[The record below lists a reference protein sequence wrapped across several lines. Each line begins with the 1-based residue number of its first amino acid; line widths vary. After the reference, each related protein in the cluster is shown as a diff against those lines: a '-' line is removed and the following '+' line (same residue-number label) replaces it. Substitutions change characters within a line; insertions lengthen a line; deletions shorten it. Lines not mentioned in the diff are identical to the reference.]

1 MRTVGF
7 RAYVRLAACLAG
19 AGVLSLFGRV
29 LPVESQEHLVAKSAR
44 GVQRWAIVSVDPLGS
59 ALADLLTPKL
69 SQWTD
74 VELVERDAIDKVLKE
89 LDLATGGLAEAE
101 RSMQFGRL
109 AAADALLLIE
119 RREPAGGSSQRIR
132 LIETRTGIRLLDTLV
147 LEKDL
152 EQEVTAVLQALR
164 GGQRKLTTGT
174 GRRHYVGVLGLHS
187 EEPGAALTGPCRA
200 LTTLL
205 EVDLQCL
212 PNVVVLEREQLRRLT
227 AERDLTGV
235 ELQLRGSAW
244 LIEAGLRRTGVEG
257 ALLITGK
264 LQRLAG
270 GTSKDFRVTS
280 SVLDPNAV
288 RRPLFHEVAKS
299 LDEEMADAPPNADAQ
314 TEAAFFA
321 RRSDWYCATGRL
333 EEAEAAA
340 ETALALAPTD
350 ENLWRALEVYFQHGE
365 KSSTGVWSD
374 VSVLEAARRF
384 CELRLD
390 SANQAP
396 DPGRRLQR
404 LRFRSP
410 LEPDIPVPRNHP
422 SPQIQ
427 QLYADC
433 DRLQLET
440 FQLVYQAVGESKAMG
455 LLGQRLQRAMRS
467 PQSDQQYADTVLWVL
482 REWEQAVKRQGNSPA
497 AGRSPYGEFTSPY
510 GQFVAILSIAIEV
523 GEPRLRSDEAAVVWR
538 ILARHSDAGLQLAGL
553 AALMLRADDEGPEMA
568 QDVSRRVLAAASKK
582 VLPQEAAD
590 HLLRA
595 AHMRLRRA
603 GEFEPAYETL
613 LGDAERQGSAK
624 FLLGWPRTV
633 VLGLLDGGNGR
644 ETVANWGNRILT
656 LLDGTEFQGYEAE
669 QAAGMRREIAD
680 RLRANGV
687 LPATPF
693 EAATAP
699 GAWKEYTT
707 RPIQI
712 KSRSWQNGSLHCVA
726 FDPRPATGAQDE
738 DLVLV
743 WGRGI
748 GSLVVERLSLR
759 SGKPRQ
765 IGSPFPGKPGL
776 LGRPQVAAAG
786 DGTLFVT
793 STESG
798 IAAVREYGFEVFDQA
813 QGVPGDVPTCLAW
826 LDGRLYVAYRG
837 ALGCFAPLRRRF
849 ELLASAKTL
858 EPRHPLDGGANFRI
872 SQMFS
877 DPAGHC
883 LWLEVDNGLGLAP
896 DEVRNGPRAGLWRL
910 VPATGRF
917 ERVVS
922 GMVLSS
928 WCQDR
933 SLLVYDIVKH
943 QWVQVDA
950 VTGESKPLAMYARV
964 PADRVLRESHFVKVS
979 DHIVTSAG
987 ELYTPDGKT
996 QPLPE
1001 HVPWTHFLRAGWGF
1015 LTHYDRQANAFW
1027 YVERKRATC
1036 PRN

>member
-1 MRTVGF
+1 M
-7 RAYVRLAACLAG
+7 
-19 AGVLSLFGRV
+19 
-29 LPVESQEHLVAKSAR
+29 
-44 GVQRWAIVSVDPLGS
+44 
-59 ALADLLTPKL
+59 
-69 SQWTD
+69 
-74 VELVERDAIDKVLKE
+74 
-89 LDLATGGLAEAE
+89 
-101 RSMQFGRL
+101 
-109 AAADALLLIE
+109 
-119 RREPAGGSSQRIR
+119 
-132 LIETRTGIRLLDTLV
+132 
-147 LEKDL
+147 
-152 EQEVTAVLQALR
+152 
-164 GGQRKLTTGT
+164 
-174 GRRHYVGVLGLHS
+174 
-187 EEPGAALTGPCRA
+187 
-200 LTTLL
+200 
-205 EVDLQCL
+205 
-212 PNVVVLEREQLRRLT
+212 VVLEREQLRRLT

-288 RRPLFHEVAKS
+288 RRPLLQEIAKS
-299 LDEEMADAPPNADAQ
+299 LDEEVADVPNADAQ

-321 RRSDWYCATGRL
+321 RRSDWYRATGRL

-350 ENLWRALEVYFQHGE
+350 DNLRRALDVYFQHGE
-365 KSSTGVWSD
+365 ESLTGVWSE

-404 LRFRSP
+404 LRFRPP
-410 LEPDIPVPRNHP
+410 LEPDILVPRNHP
-422 SPQIQ
+422 SHQIQ
-427 QLYADC
+427 QLYAEC
-433 DRLQLET
+433 DRLRLET
-440 FQLVYQAVGESKAMG
+440 FRQVYQAAGESEAIG
-455 LLGQRLQRAMRS
+455 LLGQRLQRAKRFA
-467 PQSDQQYADTVLWVL
+467 QSDQQYADTMLWIL
-482 REWEQAVKRQGNSPA
+482 REWEQVVKRQAGAPP
-497 AGRSPYGEFTSPY
+497 AGRSPYAESTSPY
-510 GQFVAILSIAIEV
+510 GHFLTILSMAV
-523 GEPRLRSDEAAVVWR
+523 GEPRLPSDEAAAVWR
-538 ILARHSDAGLQLAGL
+538 ILAGHSDAGLQVVGL
-553 AALMLRADDEGPEMA
+553 AALMVRSDDEGPEMA
-568 QDVSRRVLAAASKK
+568 RDVSRRVLAAASKK

-595 AHMRLRRA
+595 AHLRLRRA

-613 LGDAERQGSAK
+613 LGDAERQGSAR
-624 FLLGWPRTV
+624 FLLGWPDTV
-633 VLGLLDGGNGR
+633 VCGLLDGGNRR
-644 ETVANWGNRILT
+644 EAVANWGNRILT

-669 QAAGMRREIAD
+669 QAAGMRRQIAD

-707 RPIQI
+707 RPIPI
-712 KSRSWQNGSLHCVA
+712 KNRSWQNGPLHCVA
-726 FDPRPATGAQDE
+726 FDPQPATGAQDE

-765 IGSPFPGKPGL
+765 IGSPFPGKPSL

-837 ALGCFAPLRRRF
+837 ALGCFDPLQRRF

-872 SQMFS
+872 SQMFP

-883 LWLEVDNGLGLAP
+883 LWLEVDNGLGLTP
-896 DEVRNGPRAGLWRL
+896 DEIRSGPRRDCGDW
-910 VPATGRF
+910 
-917 ERVVS
+917 
-922 GMVLSS
+922 
-928 WCQDR
+928 
-933 SLLVYDIVKH
+933 
-943 QWVQVDA
+943 
-950 VTGESKPLAMYARV
+950 
-964 PADRVLRESHFVKVS
+964 
-979 DHIVTSAG
+979 
-987 ELYTPDGKT
+987 
-996 QPLPE
+996 
-1001 HVPWTHFLRAGWGF
+1001 
-1015 LTHYDRQANAFW
+1015 
-1027 YVERKRATC
+1027 C
-1036 PRN
+1036 PRPGGSIAWFLAWSCRPGVKIGACWSTTWESLSGCRSTPPQATANRW

>member
-1 MRTVGF
+1 MHRFARIPCRPLGF
-7 RAYVRLAACLAG
+7 APWLAALAWIST
-19 AGVLSLFGRV
+19 AGVAFAAERTN
-29 LPVESQEHLVAKSAR
+29 P
-44 GVQRWAIVSVDPLGS
+44 RWAIVSVDPLGS

-89 LDLATGGLAEAE
+89 LDLAAGGLAEAE

-109 AAADALLLIE
+109 VAADALLLIE

-132 LIETRTGIRLLDTLV
+132 LIETRTGIRLLDTRV

-152 EQEVTAVLQALR
+152 EQEVTAVLQALHR
-164 GGQRKLTTGT
+164 GQRKLTAGT
-174 GRRHYVGVLGLHS
+174 ARRHYVGVLGLHS

-205 EVDLQCL
+205 EVDLQSL

-227 AERDLTGV
+227 AERDLSGV

-280 SVLDPNAV
+280 SVLDPNAM
-288 RRPLFHEVAKS
+288 RRPLLQEVAKS
-299 LDEEMADAPPNADAQ
+299 LDEEMADAPLNADAQ

-321 RRSDWYCATGRL
+321 RRSDWYRASGRL

-340 ETALALAPTD
+340 ETALALDPTD
-350 ENLWRALEVYFQHGE
+350 ENLWRALAVYFQHGE

-374 VSVLEAARRF
+374 ASVLEAARRF

-390 SANQAP
+390 SADQAP

-404 LRFRSP
+404 LRYRPP
-410 LEPDIPVPRNHP
+410 LEPDIPVPRGHP
-422 SPQIQ
+422 SHQIQ
-427 QLYADC
+427 QLYAEC
-433 DRLQLET
+433 DRLRLET
-440 FQLVYQAVGESKAMG
+440 FERVYQAADESEAIG
-455 LLGQRLQRAMRS
+455 LLGQRLQRAKRFA
-467 PQSDQQYADTVLWVL
+467 QSDQQYADTVLWVL
-482 REWEQAVKRQGNSPA
+482 REWEQAVKRQ
-497 AGRSPYGEFTSPY
+497 AGAPSARRSPYGEFTSPY
-510 GQFVAILSIAIEV
+510 GLFVAILSIAIEG
-523 GEPRLRSDEAAVVWR
+523 GEPRLRSDAAAAVWR
-538 ILARHSDAGLQLAGL
+538 ILARHSDAGLQVAGL
-553 AALMLRADDEGPEMA
+553 AALMVRSDDEGLEMA
-568 QDVSRRVLAAASKK
+568 HDVSRRVLAAASQK

-595 AHMRLRRA
+595 AHLRLRRA

-613 LGDAERQGSAK
+613 LCDAERQGSARY
-624 FLLGWPRTV
+624 LLGWPRTV
-633 VLGLLDGGNGR
+633 VHGLMDGGNRR
-644 ETVANWGNRILT
+644 EAVANWGNRILT
-656 LLDGTEFQGYEAE
+656 LLAASEFQGYEAGK
-669 QAAGMRREIAD
+669 AAGMRSQIAD
-680 RLRANGV
+680 RLRVIGV

-699 GAWKEYTT
+699 GAWKDYTT

-712 KSRSWQNGSLHCVA
+712 KPRSWQNGPLHGVA
-726 FDPRPATGAQDE
+726 FDPPATGAQDE

-748 GSLVVERLSLR
+748 DSLVVERLSLR
-759 SGKPRQ
+759 DGSLRP
-765 IGSPFPGKPGL
+765 IGSPFPGAPSL

-793 STESG
+793 SADSG
-798 IAAVREYGFEVFDQA
+798 ITAVREYGFEVFDQT
-813 QGVPGDVPTCLAW
+813 QGVPGDVATCLAW

-837 ALGCFAPLRRRF
+837 ALGCFDPLQRRF

-872 SQMFS
+872 SQMFP

-883 LWLEVDNGLGLAP
+883 LWLEVDNGLGHAP
-896 DEVRNGPRAGLWRL
+896 DEVRGGPRAGLWRL
-910 VPATGRF
+910 VPATARF
-917 ERVVS
+917 ERVVP

-933 SLLVYDIVKH
+933 TLLVYDLVKH
-943 QWVQVDA
+943 QWVQVDS
-950 VTGESKPLAMYARV
+950 VTGESKPLVMYARF
-964 PADRVLRESHFVKVS
+964 PADRVLREPRFIKVS
-979 DHIVTSAG
+979 DHIVTSSG

-996 QPLPE
+996 HPLPE

-1015 LTHYDRQANAFW
+1015 LTNYDRQANAFW
-1027 YVERKRATC
+1027 YVERKRAMC
-1036 PRN
+1036 PRD